1 MKSWSVLMCSILLMG
16 TLAAC
21 GNKTEDAQTAT
32 TDKPAQTETKTE
44 TPAAEEPAAEEP
56 AAEEP
61 AAGDLQ
67 DGMYF
72 AQGDMDEESGWQP
85 YVILQVE
92 GGKIA
97 DATWSATSIN
107 AGPDKKTYSE
117 EGKYGMKAG
126 GASSEWHE
134 QAEKVEQYLID
145 NQDPAKITTDA
156 EGHTDVVSG
165 VSVHVNDFTK
175 LAEEA
180 LAAGPVEAGP
190 YKDGAYHAEAADF
203 DAESGWKETADVTVV
218 AGKIAA
224 VNFSGVNKDGDD
236 KKAYS
241 KDGKYGM
248 KEKGGAQA
256 EWHEEAQKAE
266 QYVIEKQD
274 PAAVET
280 KEDGTTD
287 AISGVTIHVAS
298 YLQLAEQALKDA
310 K

>member
-1 MKSWSVLMCSILLMG
+1 MGKKNWSVLMCSILLMG

-21 GNKTEDAQTAT
+21 GSKNETAEPAAQPA
-32 TDKPAQTETKTE
+32 AQTETTKE
-44 TPAAEEPAAEEP
+44 TASEPAASES
-56 AAEEP
+56 ASSI
-61 AAGDLQ
+61 Q

-72 AQGDMDEESGWQP
+72 AQGEMDAKSGWQP
-85 YVILQVE
+85 YVILKAE
-92 GGKIA
+92 GGKIT
-97 DATWSATSIN
+97 DATWSASSVN

-165 VSVHVNDFTK
+165 VSVHVNDFTT
-175 LAEEA
+175 LAQEA

-190 YKDGAYHAEAADF
+190 YKDGGYHAEAADF
-203 DAESGWKETADVTVV
+203 DAESGWKETVDVTVA
-218 AGKIAA
+218 AGKIVA
-224 VNFSGVNKDGDD
+224 VNFSGVNAAGED
-236 KKAYS
+236 KKTNS
-241 KDGKYGM
+241 KEGKYGM

-256 EWHEEAQKAE
+256 EWHEEAAKAE
-266 QYVIEKQD
+266 QYLIEKQD

-287 AISGVTIHVAS
+287 AISGVTIHVGS
-298 YLQLAEQALKDA
+298 YLKLAEQALANA